1 MSLLLKNARIVGSHA
16 EPTDILL
23 KHGIITAIGGRPV
36 GTAELD
42 LAGRFVMPGLWDS
55 HAHLTQ
61 VALNHRR
68 IDVSAAASAA
78 SAATLMASSPRPD
91 GDLPLIGFGFRDGL
105 WPDAPTRELL
115 DGAVPDVPAVLI
127 SGDLHCCW
135 LNTAALERF
144 GLASHPTG
152 LLREDEAFPVT
163 AELGSAPREVIDGWV
178 AEVAAA
184 AARRGLVGAVD
195 FEMADNI
202 TDWERRF
209 AGGFRGLRIDAGVYE
224 SWLDAA
230 IDRGLST
237 GLVLAD
243 TDSRLRVGPFK
254 VITDGSL
261 NTRTAYCVDP
271 YPGLDGADARGQLTV
286 SPERL
291 IALLRRVAA
300 AGLEPAVHAIGDAA
314 NAAAL
319 DAFETAG
326 CRGRIEHAQL
336 VRESDFDRFA
346 ALGVTAS
353 VQPEHAMDDRSV
365 ADLYWEGRT
374 DRSFA
379 LRRLLDSGATL
390 LLGSDAPVAPL
401 DPWVTI
407 AAAHERSRDGLE
419 PWHPEQS
426 ISVRE
431 AITASTRSVVGVGEV
446 ADLVILESDPLQASA
461 AELRSMAV
469 AGTMVGGYFT
479 HDAL

>member
-1 MSLLLKNARIVGSHA
+1 MR
-16 EPTDILL
+16 T
-23 KHGIITAIGGRPV
+23 
-36 GTAELD
+36 
-42 LAGRFVMPGLWDS
+42 
-55 HAHLTQ
+55 
-61 VALNHRR
+61 
-68 IDVSAAASAA
+68 
-78 SAATLMASSPRPD
+78 
-91 GDLPLIGFGFRDGL
+91 
-105 WPDAPTRELL
+105 PTR
-115 DGAVPDVPAVLI
+115 G
-127 SGDLHCCW
+127 C
-135 LNTAALERF
+135 
-144 GLASHPTG
+144 
-152 LLREDEAFPVT
+152 
-163 AELGSAPREVIDGWV
+163 GSDH
-178 AEVAAA
+178 
-184 AARRGLVGAVD
+184 
-195 FEMADNI
+195 
-202 TDWERRF
+202 
-209 AGGFRGLRIDAGVYE
+209 
-224 SWLDAA
+224 
-230 IDRGLST
+230 
-237 GLVLAD
+237 
-243 TDSRLRVGPFK
+243 FK

-291 IALLRRVAA
+291 IALLRRVSA

>member
-1 MSLLLKNARIVGSHA
+1 MSLLLKNARIVGADA

-42 LAGRFVMPGLWDS
+42 LEGRFVMPGLWDS

-91 GDLPLIGFGFRDGL
+91 ADLPLIGFGFRDGL
-105 WPDAPTRELL
+105 WPDVPTRELL

-135 LNTAALERF
+135 LNSAALERF
-144 GLASHPTG
+144 DLASHPTG

-163 AELGSAPREVIDGWV
+163 GALGAAPPHVIDGWV
-178 AEVAAA
+178 AEVATA
-184 AARRGLVGAVD
+184 AARRGLVGVVD
-195 FEMADNI
+195 FEMTDNV

-209 AGGFRGLRIDAGVYE
+209 AAGFTGLRIDAGVYE
-224 SWLDAA
+224 SWLDEA
-230 IDRGLST
+230 IDRGLKT
-237 GLVLAD
+237 GMVFDGTNAL
-243 TDSRLRVGPFK
+243 LRVGPFK

-271 YPGLDGADARGQLTV
+271 YPGVDGADARGQLTV
-286 SPERL
+286 APERL
-291 IALLRRVAA
+291 EALLRKVSS
-300 AGLEPAVHAIGDAA
+300 AGFEPAVHAIGDAA

-319 DAFETAG
+319 DAFDAAG
-326 CRGRIEHAQL
+326 CAGRIEHAQL
-336 VRESDFDRFA
+336 VRDVDFARFA

-379 LRRLLDSGATL
+379 LRRLLDAGARI

-401 DPWVTI
+401 DPWVSI
-407 AAAHERSRDGLE
+407 AAAHERARDGLE

-431 AITASTRSVVGVGEV
+431 AIAASTRTVVGVGEV
-446 ADLVILESDPLQASA
+446 ADLVVLESDPLQATA
-461 AELRSMAV
+461 TELRSMAV
-469 AGTMVGGYFT
+469 AATMVGGYFT
-479 HDAL
+479 HDGL